1 MAPGSHKSVGS
12 FALAVC
18 VSLAIA
24 CGEIAGLHDPDVAA
38 EVAAGDG
45 GLANPESNDDVAIE
59 PQDIDIGTVACGTTS
74 ADVKNIVIR
83 NRGTTTPKYS
93 VQIAEGSGFE
103 LQGAPEGDLG
113 KDATVTIGVV
123 AKPTVSG
130 ELTGEI
136 VVDPA
141 ELSDAKWFRAD
152 DLPTIPPPV
161 SIARR
166 LIDAWVTSVR

>member
-1 MAPGSHKSVGS
+1 M
-12 FALAVC
+12 
-18 VSLAIA
+18 A

-136 VVDPA
+136 TVTAGTIDRKSVV
-141 ELSDAKWFRAD
+141 
-152 DLPTIPPPV
+152 
-161 SIARR
+161 
-166 LIDAWVTSVR
+166 